1 MTMLEHQLR
10 DAFGRFD
17 AVDQNPDL
25 LDRIER
31 AVEAD
36 ERRRVVLRR
45 ILAAGSLAA
54 VIAVGLTLWTLQG
67 GIEMEWWILELIT
80 TAVLFAIALG
90 LGPFI
95 RRYGKSYV
103 ADVFRAN
110 PRTGKS
116 FIVLSD
122 VAYYLIFVAYI
133 LLTARFEQ
141 ASAWGIF
148 GDVRAAQVQH
158 EAARVGGILAII
170 GALHSLNLIVLPIV
184 GRLFTLNLRLDHE
197 MLKER
202 DRD

>member
-1 MTMLEHQLR
+1 MNTLENRLR
-10 DAFGRFD
+10 DTFSRFEVVQE
-17 AVDQNPDL
+17 APDL
-25 LDRIER
+25 LHRIER
-31 AVEAD
+31 AVDAD
-36 ERRRVVLRR
+36 EKRRTMLRR
-45 ILAAGSLAA
+45 FTAIASGAA
-54 VIAVGLTLWTLQG
+54 VVGIGLTLWALQG
-67 GIEMEWWILELIT
+67 GIEMGWWILELIT
-80 TAVLFAIALG
+80 TVVLFAVALM

-141 ASAWGIF
+141 STAWGIF
-148 GDVRAAQVQH
+148 GNVTAEQMQH
-158 EAARVGGILAII
+158 EAARLGGILAII
-170 GALHSLNLIVLPIV
+170 GTLHAINLIVLPIV
-184 GRLFTLNLRLDHE
+184 GRLFTLNLRLDRDLLE
-197 MLKER
+197 